1 VTGGTGRRETPG
13 RMYRI
18 GGGVSCLRAALGL
31 AGALASAA
39 LVCIAYVW
47 HTSPREEHMRMTDG
61 QKEAWVDVLLAG
73 LLLVLVLGNLL
84 VGGLLVLRL
93 TGN

>member
-1 VTGGTGRRETPG
+1 
-13 RMYRI
+13 
-18 GGGVSCLRAALGL
+18 
-31 AGALASAA
+31 
-39 LVCIAYVW
+39 
-47 HTSPREEHMRMTDG
+47 MTDG